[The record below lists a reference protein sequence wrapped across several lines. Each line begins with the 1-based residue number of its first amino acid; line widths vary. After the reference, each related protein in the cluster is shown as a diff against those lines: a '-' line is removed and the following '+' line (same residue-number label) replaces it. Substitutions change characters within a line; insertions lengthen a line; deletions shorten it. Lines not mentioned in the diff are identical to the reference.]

1 MNIYYQWEPG
11 AYSHMASIEIQKSL
25 SESIWSI
32 QWLPDFD
39 SVWEKVSEGNIGVI
53 PIENSY
59 AGNIHNNLYNFLKF
73 DCKIIGEHH
82 LEVHHMLLSLES
94 DISHIKKVYSHPQAL
109 SQCHKYLSERNI
121 VPSTFYDTAGAAKYI
136 SENRET
142 WVWAIA
148 SKLAG
153 EIYGLKTLDNS
164 IQDQTGNTTRFF
176 IIVPNQSSIH
186 FSHKSNKVT
195 MLFEAKNI
203 PSSLY
208 KCLGAF
214 ATNGVNLT
222 KIESIPSFGGQ
233 FSYFFW
239 IDFEWSSWDESVKKA
254 LEELRFFTS
263 FVKVLGE
270 Y

>member
-1 MNIYYQWEPG
+1 
-11 AYSHMASIEIQKSL
+11 MASIEIQKKL
-25 SESIWSI
+25 SADVSNIFG
-32 QWLPDFD
+32 LPDFD
-39 SVWEKVSEGNIGVI
+39 SVWEKVSEGHIWVI

-59 AGNIHNNLYNFLKF
+59 AWNIHNNLYNFLKF
-73 DCKIIGEHH
+73 DCKIIGEYH
-82 LEVHHMLLSLES
+82 LEVHHCLLSLER
-94 DISHIKKVYSHPQAL
+94 DISNIKKVYSHPQAL
-109 SQCHKYLSERNI
+109 SQCHKYLSEKSI
-121 VPSTFYDTAGAAKYI
+121 VPSSFYDTAWAAKHI
-136 SENRET
+136 SETKEA

-153 EIYGLKTLDNS
+153 EIYGLKTLDYS

-176 IIVPNQSSIH
+176 IIVRKESNIIFSS
-186 FSHKSNKVT
+186 KSNKT
-195 MLFEAKNI
+195 TLLFEVKNI

-214 ATNGVNLT
+214 ATNTINLT
-222 KIESIPSFGGQ
+222 KIESVPSFGGQ

-239 IDFEWSSWDESVKKA
+239 IDFEWNLWDDRVKKA
-254 LEELRFFTS
+254 LEELQFFTS

>member
-1 MNIYYQWEPG
+1 
-11 AYSHMASIEIQKSL
+11 MASIEIQKRL
-25 SESIWSI
+25 SENFGEI
-32 QWLPDFD
+32 QGLLDFD
-39 SVWEKVSEGNIGVI
+39 SVWEKVVEGHIGVI

-73 DCKIIGEHH
+73 DCKIIGEYH
-82 LEVHHMLLSLES
+82 LEVHHCILSLES
-94 DISHIKKVYSHPQAL
+94 DISRIKKVYSHPQAL
-109 SQCHKYLSERNI
+109 SQCHRYLSEKNI
-121 VPSTFYDTAGAAKYI
+121 MASAFYDTAGAAKHI
-136 SENRET
+136 SETKEP

-153 EIYGLKTLDNS
+153 EIYGLQTLDDS

-176 IIVPNQSSIH
+176 IIVPNQNDIH
-186 FSHKSNKVT
+186 FSPKSKKVT

-214 ATNGVNLT
+214 ATNWVNLT

-239 IDFEWSSWDESVKKA
+239 IDFEWNLWDDSVKKA
-254 LEELRFFTS
+254 LEELQFFTS